1 MNIFFGLLLMAAG
14 GMIVAKSEWML
25 SNFGRIEFFDKY
37 LGSSGGTRLGYKII
51 GLIAVFI
58 GILVTTDMIGAFV
71 LWVLSPLLKN
81 NAFGA

>member
-37 LGSSGGTRLGYKII
+37 LGSSGPHRRVYRYFGYDRHDRRFRALGPFT
-51 GLIAVFI
+51 AV
-58 GILVTTDMIGAFV
+58 
-71 LWVLSPLLKN
+71 KE
-81 NAFGA
+81 